1 MSRGAIILTF
11 TENVNSTFSLK
22 GLTIQAAPS
31 VPCISYTFTDTRH
44 LTPNTPNGAIYT
56 TSLTTVDLNGLR
68 YTALS
73 YSSNANLFFTTTTT
87 TTTGATTG
95 GGAYITMPY
104 GLTYS
109 TFSGSVVP
117 NLKLTQIRDTAGF
130 GIRIYTPDV
139 SNRGCVYTYIVY

>member
-1 MSRGAIILTF
+1 MSRGVIILTF

-22 GLTIQAAPS
+22 GLTIQAASS

-73 YSSNANLFFTTTTT
+73 YSSNANNFFTTTTTTT
-87 TTTGATTG
+87 TTTGATT

-139 SNRGCVYTYIVY
+139 S

>member
-1 MSRGAIILTF
+1 MSRGVISLTF

-31 VPCISYTFTDTRH
+31 VPCISYALTDTRH

-73 YSSNANLFFTTTTT
+73 YSSNANLFFTTATTTT
-87 TTTGATTG
+87 TTTGAATT

-130 GIRIYTPDV
+130 GLRIYTPDV
-139 SNRGCVYTYIVY
+139 S